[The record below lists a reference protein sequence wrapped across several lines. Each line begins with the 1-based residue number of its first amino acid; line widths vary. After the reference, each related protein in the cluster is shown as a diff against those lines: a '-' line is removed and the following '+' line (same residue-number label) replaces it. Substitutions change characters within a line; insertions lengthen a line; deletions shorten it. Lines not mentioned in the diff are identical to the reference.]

1 MQKEKQHL
9 KQTLIALERQ
19 IKEDEARIEGQKELI
34 SDLNH
39 TFNDELLKMDKA
51 EIADMKTKMA
61 NCQEVI
67 AQNEKAISFK
77 KKQLKKPYFGR
88 INFKP
93 YEKMESEYYIGLG
106 HIQDDKDI
114 LCCDWRAPIS
124 SMYYDF
130 DVGEANYE
138 VNNEQFFGEIT
149 LKRQY
154 KIEDG
159 KLVYF
164 LDTNET
170 INDEILQTVLSQ
182 NTSAHMKQIVAT
194 IQKEQ
199 NKLIRADEY
208 RNFLV
213 QGVAGSGKTSIAL
226 HRASYLLY
234 KHRDDFKHND
244 ILIISPSNLFSNYI
258 SEVLPELGE
267 ENVLEMTFAHIG
279 KLELDREL
287 ETREEIVDRICKK
300 KEQSLFDCVAYKSSF
315 AYLKDLRDFLENVF
329 AKLFE
334 PNNISFKSLSGEN
347 NMLFTK
353 EEISKLYYETYG
365 KLDVKDRIEYIA
377 EYFAD
382 RFNLKEKEAFAIKER
397 IKTILYKMFPI
408 LDIYKINELFLTRQE
423 LEFEDIG
430 KVSYDD
436 IAGLMII
443 KDYLFGFSQKYK
455 TKYVIIDE
463 MQDFSPAHFYIF
475 NKLWDCAKI
484 ILGDINQCIE
494 KRLGEVYLDEL
505 STFLNAKYVY
515 LKKTYRSTKQ
525 ITEFC
530 NKIINLQEVTV
541 MSREGEPVS
550 ITKTKDMKKAI
561 KDVVEN
567 YKGQFGHTAIICRS
581 FEEANN
587 LYNELKNDLDVY
599 LVKGSDNSFD
609 SPLIITTASTS
620 KGIEFDHVIIP
631 NVDSESYKGALGK
644 NLLYVASSRA
654 LHKLDILYSGEIS
667 PLIDNQN

>member
-1 MQKEKQHL
+1 MEMEKKHLSQTIDTVKEQILESKSR
-9 KQTLIALERQ
+9 IASSQ
-19 IKEDEARIEGQKELI
+19 ELI
-34 SDLNH
+34 KQINEQ
-39 TFNDELLKMDKA
+39 FNDDHSNMDDA
-51 EIADMKTKMA
+51 EIAELKGQMA
-61 NCQEVI
+61 ENQQTI
-67 AQNEKAISFK
+67 FDNEKSIFFK
-77 KKQLKKPYFGR
+77 EKELKKPYFGR
-88 INFKP
+88 INFAP
-93 YEKMESEYYIGLG
+93 LEREEKEYYIGLG
-106 HIQDDKDI
+106 HIQNEKEI
-114 LCCDWRAPIS
+114 FCYDWRAPIS

-130 DVGEANYE
+130 DVGEAFYE
-138 VNNEQFFGEIT
+138 TSDEQIYGNIT

-154 KIEDG
+154 KIENG
-159 KLVYF
+159 ELIFY
-164 LDTNET
+164 LDTNQT
-170 INDEILQTVLSQ
+170 INDEILQNALAQ
-182 NTSAHMKQIVAT
+182 NTSSHMKQIVAT

-234 KHRDDFKHND
+234 KHRKDFKNND

-267 ENVLEMTFAHIG
+267 ENVLEMTFSHIG
-279 KLELDREL
+279 KLELDKEL
-287 ETREEIVDRICKK
+287 ETREEIVDRICSK

-315 AYLKDLRDFLENVF
+315 AYLNDLNNFLKNVF

-334 PNNISFKSLSGEN
+334 PRDINFKSASGEN
-347 NMLFTK
+347 DLLFSKDETK
-353 EEISKLYYETYG
+353 KLYYETYSS
-365 KLDVKDRIEYIA
+365 LDVRDRIEYIA
-377 EYFAD
+377 EYYAE
-382 RFNLKEKEAFAIKER
+382 RFNLKNKEMLVIKER

-408 LDIYKINELFLTRQE
+408 LDIYKINELFLQRME
-423 LEFEDIG
+423 LEHSDIG

-436 IAGLMII
+436 IAGLLII
-443 KDYLFGFSQKYK
+443 KDYIFGLTQKYR

-494 KRLGEVYLDEL
+494 KRLSEVYLDDL
-505 STFLNAKYVY
+505 AKFLNAKYVY

-530 NKIINLQEVTV
+530 NQLIDLKDVTV
-541 MSREGEPVS
+541 MSRDGDDVG
-550 ITKTKDMKKAI
+550 IHKTNDMKKSI
-561 KDVVEN
+561 KKLIEEN
-567 YKGQFGHTAIICRS
+567 KSKFSHTAIICSS
-581 FEEANN
+581 FSETEK
-587 LYNELKNDLDVY
+587 LYNELKDEIDIY
-599 LVKGSDNSFD
+599 LIKGTDNSFD
-609 SPLIITTASTS
+609 KPLIITTVSTS

-631 NVDSESYKGALGK
+631 NADEKNYHGAIGT

-654 LHKLDILYSGEIS
+654 LHKLDLIYTDTLTT
-667 PLIDNQN
+667 LIDKK